1 MGGVTQETPGEPGRL
16 RTLSGLLPCEVACQS
31 QDGWNDL
38 IIV

>member
-1 MGGVTQETPGEPGRL
+1 MGGVTQETPGEPGR
-16 RTLSGLLPCEVACQS
+16 RTLSGLRPGEVACQL